1 MTLVAAEARG
11 DNERA
16 PAAKLSDVKGYV
28 VTSITRRSGGSNNFV
43 PTFPNAWSSYVE
55 VQATVQPSSS
65 RGGAGVPLGRVALEA
80 RYRGEPWT
88 ANVWAVG
95 AMAGG
100 SCRYLPA
107 TAEAGQPQAEALPD
121 GATISLLRAND
132 ADPGTLT
139 VAGRSV
145 AVCLL
150 FTPPKQAVGPVA
162 MTFDGRRFPLG
173 DVLKPQQE
181 STSAGF
187 DLTATVR
194 AHGPKIALG
203 LGSAAAL
210 VAMVWLG
217 WRRFM
222 ARRPYVL
229 ASSASPGGG
238 AAPMSEGARVEPAPI
253 EAPSEAPSALQVSAR
268 HCRLAFAPVAAHAGA
283 GARDFD
289 AAQRA
294 LQVNSDLAA
303 EQLLA
308 RAIETGLDP
317 TFACGA
323 WAFRGRAAL
332 RLGRGEDAVRCFLTA
347 LEGERVTQQA
357 AHLASSHL
365 AVIYR
370 ELGWRS
376 DARCMEQL
384 AAVSGSSEIVSD
396 KRFVE
401 SVRRGLRAN
410 RPPQGRSWWGRITRT

>member
-1 MTLVAAEARG
+1 
-11 DNERA
+11 
-16 PAAKLSDVKGYV
+16 
-28 VTSITRRSGGSNNFV
+28 
-43 PTFPNAWSSYVE
+43 
-55 VQATVQPSSS
+55 
-65 RGGAGVPLGRVALEA
+65 
-80 RYRGEPWT
+80 
-88 ANVWAVG
+88 
-95 AMAGG
+95 
-100 SCRYLPA
+100 
-107 TAEAGQPQAEALPD
+107 
-121 GATISLLRAND
+121 
-132 ADPGTLT
+132 
-139 VAGRSV
+139 
-145 AVCLL
+145 
-150 FTPPKQAVGPVA
+150 

-181 STSAGF
+181 STATSF
-187 DLTATVR
+187 DFAAMAR
-194 AHGPKIALG
+194 IYGPKVALG

-210 VAMVWLG
+210 VVVWFG
-217 WRRFM
+217 WRRFR

-229 ASSASPGGG
+229 SRSASPEAGSL
-238 AAPMSEGARVEPAPI
+238 AATQASRVEPAAI

-268 HCRLAFAPVAAHAGA
+268 HCRVAFVPVAAHAGA

-317 TFACGA
+317 TYACGA

-332 RLGRGEDAVRCFLTA
+332 RLGRGEDAVRCFLAA
-347 LEGERVTQQA
+347 LDGERVTRQA

-384 AAVSGSSEIVSD
+384 AAASGSSEIVSD

-401 SVRRGLRAN
+401 SVRRALRGSQPPKG
-410 RPPQGRSWWGRITRT
+410 RPWWSRTAR